1 MRKTLVN
8 WLVEVHF
15 KFRFREPCLHL
26 TLQLSDRYLS
36 RRLRAGLEIEQHKGV
51 IAIQLGCKCEERHNP
66 NLGDLSCITDCSTSH
81 LPKAAKLESTA
92 KERRCASRPACAGP
106 TVTLARAPP

>member
-26 TLQLSDRYLS
+26 TLQLLDRYLS
-36 RRLRAGLEIEQHKGV
+36 TNVMTRRKYQTVEVPDGG
-51 IAIQLGCKCEERHNP
+51 
-66 NLGDLSCITDCSTSH
+66 GDC
-81 LPKAAKLESTA
+81 
-92 KERRCASRPACAGP
+92 
-106 TVTLARAPP
+106 VYARVQV

>member
-26 TLQLSDRYLS
+26 TLQLLDRYLS
-36 RRLRAGLEIEQHKGV
+36 TNVVTRRKYQTVGV
-51 IAIQLGCKCEERHNP
+51 TAFMLGCKYEERHNP